1 MPTYDTPPSIDPIT
15 GRIPPYKQVLKQD
28 ATTGV
33 WSTKYEYSV
42 TPTTPTVNTETM
54 GTGTYGGTTTTTG
67 AGAATGTD
75 TNNTPFEE
83 NPLNTAFTQQGG
95 EARQNERDR
104 QEREA
109 NKFDP
114 STMSISQLQAVVNP
128 SFGDRAVQTGASF
141 LFPGIGLLTEV
152 NKFRAQKELDKRME
166 EVQETYQSPEY
177 RAQSLAQER
186 GGFIQSP
193 QQKAMADRI
202 IQDPMTGDASIAE
215 EIAAQNRYQRSLERR
230 LQNIEQE
237 RGGAIRSKNALIP
250 GSVQRQMETAKLNV
264 ARGGGSRDKGE
275 EASTQAFNDATS
287 GFKYDGE
294 SRTSFEGTPQETT
307 LVGTFSE
314 RRAKEE
320 EGRNEDGTTQPGS
333 IAELRDIAAT
343 QTQPKARE
351 VDRSNPVSN
360 KAGRNE
366 VGDRNGN
373 AVTNNGKAVNFG
385 PGTKAYDRMQE
396 KRGGNKGGDKKGRII
411 CSELYKQNLI
421 SKEDYMLDLYYT
433 SKHLTEQHTAGY
445 WYFAVPA
452 VKAMRRSKFWTAFW
466 KEIAYNRLQDIKWRL
481 GKGKFNLR
489 GRIYSLIFEPFC
501 YISGYF
507 TPNSNYTKLYEGEN
521 QW

>member
-67 AGAATGTD
+67 AGAATGAA

-128 SFGDRAVQTGASF
+128 SFTDRAVQTGASF

-177 RAQSLAQER
+177 REQSLEQER

-202 IQDPMTGDASIAE
+202 MQDPMTGDASIAE

-237 RGGAIRSKNALIP
+237 RGGAIQSKNALMP
-250 GSVQRQMETAKLNV
+250 GSVQKEMETAKLNA
-264 ARGGGSRDKGE
+264 ARRGGSRDKGE
-275 EASTQAFNDATS
+275 EASTQAFNQATS
-287 GFKYDGE
+287 GLEYAGE

-307 LVGTFSE
+307 QTGTFSE
-314 RRAKEE
+314 RRAKEN
-320 EGRNEDGTTQPGS
+320 EGRNKDGTAQPGS

-343 QTQPKARE
+343 QVQPKARE
-351 VDRSNPVSN
+351 VNRSNPVSN

-373 AVTNNGKAVNFG
+373 AVTDRNGKAVNFG
-385 PGTKAYDRMQE
+385 G
-396 KRGGNKGGDKKGRII
+396 KRKGKDKNGGSKNGGRVI
-411 CSELYKQNLI
+411 CSELYRQGLI
-421 SKEDYMLDLYYT
+421 PKEDWRLDLWYT
-433 SKHLTEQHTAGY
+433 QNYLSRKHIIGY
-445 WYFAVPA
+445 WYYAIPM
-452 VKAMRRSKFWTAFW
+452 VKIMRKNKLVTNIW
-466 KEIAYNRLQDIKWRL
+466 KHIAINRTQDIKWRL
-481 GKGKFNLR
+481 DTGKFNLL
-489 GRIYSLIFEPFC
+489 GRIYSIVLETTANILGHFVKEKD
-501 YISGYF
+501 
-507 TPNSNYTKLYEGEN
+507 YTVLYKGEI
-521 QW
+521 QWQ

>member
-67 AGAATGTD
+67 AGTATGTA

-83 NPLNTAFTQQGG
+83 NPLNTAFTQRGG

-109 NKFDP
+109 NKFNP
-114 STMSISQLQAVVNP
+114 STMSISQLQAIVNP
-128 SFGDRAVQTGASF
+128 SFTDRAVQTGASF

-166 EVQETYQSPEY
+166 EVQETYRSPEY

-193 QQKAMADRI
+193 QQKAMADKI

-215 EIAAQNRYQRSLERR
+215 EIAAQDRYQAALERR
-230 LQNIEQE
+230 RQNVEQE
-237 RGGAIRSKNALIP
+237 RGGAIQSKNALIP

-264 ARGGGSRDKGE
+264 ARRGGSRDKGE
-275 EASTQAFNDATS
+275 EASVQAFNNAVS
-287 GFKYDGE
+287 RFKYDGE

-307 LVGTFSE
+307 QIGTFSE

-360 KAGRNE
+360 KAGKNE
-366 VGDRNGN
+366 VGDRHGN
-373 AVTNNGKAVNFG
+373 AVT
-385 PGTKAYDRMQE
+385 
-396 KRGGNKGGDKKGRII
+396 DKKGNAINTGGFKSKEDRESGNGGGKSGGRVI
-411 CSELYKQNLI
+411 CSELYRQGLI
-421 SKEDYMLDLYYT
+421 PKEDWRLDLWYT
-433 SKHLTEQHTAGY
+433 QNYLNRKHIVGY
-445 WYFAVPA
+445 WYYAIPM
-452 VKAMRRSKFWTAFW
+452 VKIMRKNKLVTNIW
-466 KEIAYNRLQDIKWRL
+466 KHIAINRTQDIKWRL
-481 GKGKFNLR
+481 GTGKFNLL
-489 GRIYSLIFEPFC
+489 GRIYSIVLETTANILGHFVKEKD
-501 YISGYF
+501 
-507 TPNSNYTKLYEGEN
+507 YTVLYKGEI
-521 QW
+521 QWQ